1 MVLQI
6 LHVKLKCIDVFIYN
20 RNVAQNDSLNAM
32 DISVDSSTTDH
43 RSRLTNIIDHLVIAQ
58 KRAESS
64 GNVAATTF
72 VNEQL
77 KRYTNSCGSL
87 NLTFLTNNIYIIFI
101 QYIMSCYIV
110 MY

>member
-1 MVLQI
+1 M
-6 LHVKLKCIDVFIYN
+6 
-20 RNVAQNDSLNAM
+20 NAM
-32 DISVDSSTTDH
+32 DISADSLTIDH

-77 KRYTNSCGSL
+77 KR
-87 NLTFLTNNIYIIFI
+87 
-101 QYIMSCYIV
+101 
-110 MY
+110 